1 MTLEGKN
8 VGFALTG
15 SFCTYEDVYKEIEN
29 LVQAGANVYTVF
41 SDRAQVTDTR
51 FGKAKDFLKRAKE
64 ITGIEAATTIVD
76 AENFTPRAILDI
88 VIIAPCTG
96 NTLAKLANSI
106 TDSPVLMTAKGHLR
120 NGKPVVIA
128 LATNDGLGNNL
139 KNIGQLLNSKNIYFV
154 PFGQDNYRKKP
165 NSLVAH
171 FNQIIPTLEEALDG
185 KQIQPVTR
193 TPA

>member
-29 LVQAGANVYTVF
+29 LVEAGANVYTVF

-64 ITGIEAATTIVD
+64 ITGIEPATTMVD
-76 AENFTPRAILDI
+76 AENFTPKGILDI

-96 NTLAKLANSI
+96 NTLAKLANAI

-139 KNIGQLLNSKNIYFV
+139 KNIGQLLNTKNIYFV

-171 FNQIIPTLEEALDG
+171 FNQIIPTLEEALEG

>member
-15 SFCTYEDVYKEIEN
+15 SFCTYEDVYKEMKN
-29 LVQAGANVYTVF
+29 LVEAGANVYPVF
-41 SDRAQVTDTR
+41 SDRAQVTDSR

-64 ITGIEAATTIVD
+64 ITGIDAATTIVD
-76 AENFTPRAILDI
+76 AENFTPRGILDI

-96 NTLAKLANSI
+96 NTLAKLANAI

-139 KNIGQLLNSKNIYFV
+139 KNIGQLLNTKNIYFV

>member
-1 MTLEGKN
+1 

-15 SFCTYEDVYKEIEN
+15 SFCTYEDVYKEMEN
-29 LVQAGANVYTVF
+29 LVEAGANVYPVF
-41 SDRAQVTDTR
+41 SDRAQITDSR
-51 FGKAKDFLKRAKE
+51 FGKAKDFLKKAKE
-64 ITGIEAATTIVD
+64 ISGNDPATTIVD
-76 AENFTPRAILDI
+76 AENFTPRGILDI

-96 NTLAKLANSI
+96 NTLAKLANAI

-139 KNIGQLLNSKNIYFV
+139 KNIGQLINSKNIYFV

-171 FNQIIPTLEEALDG
+171 FNQIIPTLEKALEG